1 MLLAAIGDSVE
12 RGFDEFFSWL
22 PALLGALVILVI
34 GYIVAKLVGKALNA
48 LLERAGFDRTISRGK
63 TGTWVSKVTSS
74 PSHLLGRLAFWA
86 IFLGAVSLAVTA
98 LGIDALTDFVAA
110 IYSYLP
116 HVVAALLIF
125 LAASVLAAG
134 IAALV
139 QRTMGDTPTG
149 KVLSTVAPGLVM
161 AIAVFMI
168 LQELQIAEGI
178 VTITYAALIG
188 SLALAAA
195 LAFGLGGRDVAARM
209 LEAAYQKGQ
218 ESRGQVR
225 RDLEV
230 GKERGR
236 QDMDRAKAKAGE
248 IEGDSVSGPPSREPA
263 ETRTYTTGSVTTGE
277 TLVADRDAAD
287 LGSQPGARPRR

>member
-1 MLLAAIGDSVE
+1 MLLAAIRDSVE

-22 PALLGALVILVI
+22 PSLLGALVILVI
-34 GYIVAKLVGKALNA
+34 GYFVAKIVGKAVHR
-48 LLERAGFDRTISRGK
+48 LLLRAGFDRTLTEGQG
-63 TGTWVSKVTSS
+63 GTWISKVTSS
-74 PSHLLGRLAFWA
+74 PSQLLGRIAFWA
-86 IFLGAVSLAVTA
+86 LFLGAISLAVTA

-110 IYSYLP
+110 IYAYLP

-125 LAASVLAAG
+125 IVASMIAAG

-139 QRTMGDTPTG
+139 ARTMGDTPTG
-149 KVLSTVAPGLVM
+149 KVIATVAPGLVM

-195 LAFGLGGRDVAARM
+195 LAFGLGGREVAGRM

-218 ESRGQVR
+218 QSREQVR

-230 GKERGR
+230 GRERAR
-236 QDMDRAKAKAGE
+236 ADVDRARE
-248 IEGDSVSGPPSREPA
+248 SIEGDAVAGPPSRESTHPPVA
-263 ETRTYTTGSVTTGE
+263 TVNATGE
-277 TLVADRDAAD
+277 TMVVPHEGSEDLDR
-287 LGSQPGARPRR
+287 PGRP